1 LQEFEIII
9 VGAGPAGL
17 SAGIYVA
24 RQNVSCLIISKDL
37 GGQMNL
43 IPRLENYPGAIMTS
57 GQILAKTLETQYLSF
72 KGEIVYDTIE
82 KIDEFEGGFK
92 IKTTRSEYRSK
103 SVVLA
108 PGKVPN
114 MLGIENESEYFNK
127 GIHYCTKCD
136 APFYQG
142 RTTASVGVG
151 SYLLE
156 SGLLLSR
163 MASKMYLILKGSR
176 LAGDKDLVAAVVN
189 NKNIEIV
196 TQSSVKAISGNSV
209 LQQITIVDSSG
220 AEKIL
225 DVDALFIEMGS
236 KINLDYVK
244 HLVKINTKGEIEIE
258 SGGMTSHPAIFAA
271 GDATTIPYKQI
282 IVACGDGSNA
292 GLSAFNYLE
301 DKPKSPKGTNWDKA
315 IAYWSKLN
323 SDSGA
328 KFDKEVE
335 IRGDDIS
342 PMVTWG
348 TSPQD
353 VITVTGIVPDP
364 ADEKDED
371 RKASMN
377 RSLNYMG
384 LKPNTKII
392 DIKIDRIF
400 IGSCTNG
407 RIGDLEMQPK

>member
-1 LQEFEIII
+1 MQEFEIVI

-72 KGEIVYDTIE
+72 NGEIVYDTVE

-92 IKTTRSEYRSK
+92 IKTTRSEYAAK

-114 MLGIENESEYFNK
+114 MLGLENESEYFNK

-151 SYLLE
+151 NYLLE

-163 MASKMYLILKGSR
+163 MASKMYLILRGAK
-176 LAGDKDLVAAVVN
+176 LAGDKDLVAAIEN

-220 AEKIL
+220 AEKVL

-301 DKPKSPKGTNWDKA
+301 KLKGKPG
-315 IAYWSKLN
+315 
-323 SDSGA
+323 
-328 KFDKEVE
+328 V
-335 IRGDDIS
+335 R
-342 PMVTWG
+342 
-348 TSPQD
+348 
-353 VITVTGIVPDP
+353 
-364 ADEKDED
+364 ADWK
-371 RKASMN
+371 KQ
-377 RSLNYMG
+377 
-384 LKPNTKII
+384 
-392 DIKIDRIF
+392 
-400 IGSCTNG
+400 IGG
-407 RIGDLEMQPK
+407 QVFHY

>member
-1 LQEFEIII
+1 LQEFEIVI

-72 KGEIVYDTIE
+72 KGEIVYDTVE

-92 IKTTRSEYRSK
+92 IKTTRTEYRAK

-114 MLGIENESEYFNK
+114 MLGLENESDYFNK

-151 SYLLE
+151 NYLLE

-163 MASKMYLILKGSR
+163 MASKMYLILKGAR
-176 LAGDKDLVAAVVN
+176 LAGDKDLVAAIEN

-220 AEKIL
+220 AEKVL

-301 DKPKSPKGTNWDKA
+301 KLKGKPG
-315 IAYWSKLN
+315 
-323 SDSGA
+323 
-328 KFDKEVE
+328 V
-335 IRGDDIS
+335 R
-342 PMVTWG
+342 
-348 TSPQD
+348 
-353 VITVTGIVPDP
+353 
-364 ADEKDED
+364 ADWK
-371 RKASMN
+371 KQ
-377 RSLNYMG
+377 
-384 LKPNTKII
+384 
-392 DIKIDRIF
+392 
-400 IGSCTNG
+400 IGG
-407 RIGDLEMQPK
+407 QVFHY

>member
-1 LQEFEIII
+1 LQEFEIVI

-17 SAGIYVA
+17 SAGMYVA
-24 RQNVSCLIISKDL
+24 RQNVSCLVISKDL

-43 IPRLENYPGAIMTS
+43 IPKLENYPGTIMSS
-57 GQILAKTLETQYLSF
+57 GPILAKTLETQYLSF
-72 KGEIVYDTIE
+72 KGEIVYDTVE
-82 KIDEFEGGFK
+82 KIDESEGSFK
-92 IKTTRSEYRSK
+92 IKTTRSEYK
-103 SVVLA
+103 AKAIVLA

-114 MLGIENESEYFNK
+114 MLGVENESEYFNK
-127 GIHYCTKCD
+127 GVHYCTKCD

-151 SYLLE
+151 NYLLE

-163 MASKMYLILKGSR
+163 MASKMYLILKGSK
-176 LAGDKDLVAAVVN
+176 LAGDKDLVATIEN

-220 AEKIL
+220 AEKVL

-258 SGGMTSHPAIFAA
+258 SGGRTSHPAIFAA

-301 DKPKSPKGTNWDKA
+301 KLKGKPG
-315 IAYWSKLN
+315 
-323 SDSGA
+323 
-328 KFDKEVE
+328 V
-335 IRGDDIS
+335 R
-342 PMVTWG
+342 
-348 TSPQD
+348 
-353 VITVTGIVPDP
+353 
-364 ADEKDED
+364 ADWK
-371 RKASMN
+371 KQ
-377 RSLNYMG
+377 
-384 LKPNTKII
+384 
-392 DIKIDRIF
+392 
-400 IGSCTNG
+400 IGG
-407 RIGDLEMQPK
+407 QVFHY

>member
-1 LQEFEIII
+1 LQEFEIVI

-82 KIDEFEGGFK
+82 KIDESEGGFK
-92 IKTTRSEYRSK
+92 IKTTRSEYAAK

-114 MLGIENESEYFNK
+114 MLGLENESDYFNK

-142 RTTASVGVG
+142 RITASVGVG
-151 SYLLE
+151 NYLLE
-156 SGLLLSR
+156 SGMLLSR
-163 MASKMYLILKGSR
+163 MASKMYLILKGAR
-176 LAGDKDLVAAVVN
+176 LAGDKDLVAAIEN

-220 AEKIL
+220 AEKVL

-301 DKPKSPKGTNWDKA
+301 KLKGKPG
-315 IAYWSKLN
+315 
-323 SDSGA
+323 
-328 KFDKEVE
+328 V
-335 IRGDDIS
+335 R
-342 PMVTWG
+342 
-348 TSPQD
+348 
-353 VITVTGIVPDP
+353 
-364 ADEKDED
+364 ADWK
-371 RKASMN
+371 KQ
-377 RSLNYMG
+377 
-384 LKPNTKII
+384 
-392 DIKIDRIF
+392 
-400 IGSCTNG
+400 IGG
-407 RIGDLEMQPK
+407 QVFHY

>member
-1 LQEFEIII
+1 LQEFEILI

-17 SAGIYVA
+17 SAGMYVA

-43 IPRLENYPGAIMTS
+43 IPKLENYPGTIMSS

-72 KGEIVYDTIE
+72 KGEIVYDTVE
-82 KIDEFEGGFK
+82 KIDESEDGFK
-92 IKTTRSEYRSK
+92 IKTTRSEYK
-103 SVVLA
+103 AKAIVLA

-114 MLGIENESEYFNK
+114 MLGVENESEYFNK

-142 RTTASVGVG
+142 RTTASIGVG
-151 SYLLE
+151 SYLVE

-163 MASKMYLILKGSR
+163 MASKIYLILKGSK
-176 LAGDKDLVAAVVN
+176 LAGDKDLVATLEN
-189 NKNIEIV
+189 NKNIEII
-196 TQSSVKAISGNSV
+196 TRSSVKSISGNST
-209 LQQITIVDSSG
+209 LQQIIIVDSSG
-220 AEKIL
+220 AEKVL

-301 DKPKSPKGTNWDKA
+301 KLKGKPG
-315 IAYWSKLN
+315 
-323 SDSGA
+323 
-328 KFDKEVE
+328 
-335 IRGDDIS
+335 IR
-342 PMVTWG
+342 
-348 TSPQD
+348 
-353 VITVTGIVPDP
+353 
-364 ADEKDED
+364 ADWK
-371 RKASMN
+371 KQ
-377 RSLNYMG
+377 
-384 LKPNTKII
+384 
-392 DIKIDRIF
+392 
-400 IGSCTNG
+400 IGG
-407 RIGDLEMQPK
+407 QVFHY

>member
-1 LQEFEIII
+1 MQEFEIVI

-82 KIDEFEGGFK
+82 KIDESEGGFK
-92 IKTTRSEYRSK
+92 IKTTRSEYAAK

-114 MLGIENESEYFNK
+114 MLGLENESEYFNK

-151 SYLLE
+151 NYLLE

-163 MASKMYLILKGSR
+163 MASKMYLILRGAK
-176 LAGDKDLVAAVVN
+176 LAGDKDLVAAIEN

-220 AEKIL
+220 AEKVL

-301 DKPKSPKGTNWDKA
+301 KLKGKPG
-315 IAYWSKLN
+315 
-323 SDSGA
+323 
-328 KFDKEVE
+328 V
-335 IRGDDIS
+335 R
-342 PMVTWG
+342 
-348 TSPQD
+348 
-353 VITVTGIVPDP
+353 
-364 ADEKDED
+364 ADWK
-371 RKASMN
+371 KQ
-377 RSLNYMG
+377 
-384 LKPNTKII
+384 
-392 DIKIDRIF
+392 
-400 IGSCTNG
+400 IGG
-407 RIGDLEMQPK
+407 QVFHY

>member
-1 LQEFEIII
+1 MQEFEIVI

-114 MLGIENESEYFNK
+114 MLGLENESDYFNK

-142 RTTASVGVG
+142 RITASVGVG
-151 SYLLE
+151 NYLLE
-156 SGLLLSR
+156 SGMLLSR
-163 MASKMYLILKGSR
+163 MASKMYLILKGGK
-176 LAGDKDLVAAVVN
+176 LAGDKDLVAAIEN

-220 AEKIL
+220 AEKVL

-301 DKPKSPKGTNWDKA
+301 KLKGKPG
-315 IAYWSKLN
+315 
-323 SDSGA
+323 
-328 KFDKEVE
+328 V
-335 IRGDDIS
+335 R
-342 PMVTWG
+342 
-348 TSPQD
+348 
-353 VITVTGIVPDP
+353 
-364 ADEKDED
+364 ADWK
-371 RKASMN
+371 KQ
-377 RSLNYMG
+377 
-384 LKPNTKII
+384 
-392 DIKIDRIF
+392 
-400 IGSCTNG
+400 IGG
-407 RIGDLEMQPK
+407 QVFHY

>member
-1 LQEFEIII
+1 LQEFEIVI

-17 SAGIYVA
+17 SAGMYVA

-43 IPRLENYPGAIMTS
+43 IPKLENYPGTIMSS

-72 KGEIVYDTIE
+72 KGEIVYDTVE
-82 KIDEFEGGFK
+82 KIDESEGGFK
-92 IKTTRSEYRSK
+92 IKTTRSEYK
-103 SVVLA
+103 AKAIVLA

-114 MLGIENESEYFNK
+114 MLGVENESEYFNK

-151 SYLLE
+151 SYLVE

-163 MASKMYLILKGSR
+163 MASKMYLILKGSK
-176 LAGDKDLVAAVVN
+176 LAGDKDLVATLEN
-189 NKNIEIV
+189 NKNIEII
-196 TQSSVKAISGNSV
+196 TQSSVKSISGDSA
-209 LQQITIVDSSG
+209 LQQITLVDSTG
-220 AEKIL
+220 AEKVL
-225 DVDALFIEMGS
+225 DVDALFIELGS

-301 DKPKSPKGTNWDKA
+301 KLKGKPG
-315 IAYWSKLN
+315 
-323 SDSGA
+323 
-328 KFDKEVE
+328 
-335 IRGDDIS
+335 IR
-342 PMVTWG
+342 
-348 TSPQD
+348 
-353 VITVTGIVPDP
+353 
-364 ADEKDED
+364 ADWK
-371 RKASMN
+371 KQ
-377 RSLNYMG
+377 
-384 LKPNTKII
+384 
-392 DIKIDRIF
+392 
-400 IGSCTNG
+400 IGG
-407 RIGDLEMQPK
+407 QVFHY

>member
-1 LQEFEIII
+1 LQEFEIVI

-17 SAGIYVA
+17 SAGMYVA
-24 RQNVSCLIISKDL
+24 RQNVSCLVISKDL

-43 IPRLENYPGAIMTS
+43 IPKLENYPGTIMSS

-72 KGEIVYDTIE
+72 KGEIVYDTVE
-82 KIDEFEGGFK
+82 KIDESEGGFK
-92 IKTTRSEYRSK
+92 IKTTRSEYK
-103 SVVLA
+103 AKAIVLA

-114 MLGIENESEYFNK
+114 MLGVENESEYFNK

-151 SYLLE
+151 SYLVE
-156 SGLLLSR
+156 SGMLLSR
-163 MASKMYLILKGSR
+163 MASKMYLILKGSK
-176 LAGDKDLVAAVVN
+176 LAGDKDLITTLEN
-189 NKNIEIV
+189 NKNIEII
-196 TQSSVKAISGNSV
+196 TQSSVKSISGNST

-220 AEKIL
+220 AEKVL
-225 DVDALFIEMGS
+225 DVDALFIELGS

-301 DKPKSPKGTNWDKA
+301 KLKGKPG
-315 IAYWSKLN
+315 
-323 SDSGA
+323 
-328 KFDKEVE
+328 
-335 IRGDDIS
+335 IR
-342 PMVTWG
+342 
-348 TSPQD
+348 
-353 VITVTGIVPDP
+353 
-364 ADEKDED
+364 ADWK
-371 RKASMN
+371 KQ
-377 RSLNYMG
+377 
-384 LKPNTKII
+384 
-392 DIKIDRIF
+392 
-400 IGSCTNG
+400 IGG
-407 RIGDLEMQPK
+407 QVFHY

>member
-1 LQEFEIII
+1 MQEFEIVI

-82 KIDEFEGGFK
+82 KIDESEGGFK
-92 IKTTRSEYRSK
+92 IKTTRSEYAAK

-114 MLGIENESEYFNK
+114 MLGLENESEYFNK

-142 RTTASVGVG
+142 RITASVGVG
-151 SYLLE
+151 NYLLE
-156 SGLLLSR
+156 SGMLLSR
-163 MASKMYLILKGSR
+163 MASKMYLILKGAK
-176 LAGDKDLVAAVVN
+176 LAGDKDLVAAIEN

-220 AEKIL
+220 AEKVL

-301 DKPKSPKGTNWDKA
+301 KLKGKPG
-315 IAYWSKLN
+315 
-323 SDSGA
+323 
-328 KFDKEVE
+328 V
-335 IRGDDIS
+335 R
-342 PMVTWG
+342 
-348 TSPQD
+348 
-353 VITVTGIVPDP
+353 
-364 ADEKDED
+364 ADWK
-371 RKASMN
+371 KQ
-377 RSLNYMG
+377 
-384 LKPNTKII
+384 
-392 DIKIDRIF
+392 
-400 IGSCTNG
+400 IGG
-407 RIGDLEMQPK
+407 QVFHY

>member
-1 LQEFEIII
+1 LQEYEIVI

-72 KGEIVYDTIE
+72 KGEIIYDTIE
-82 KIDEFEGGFK
+82 KIDESEGGFK

-114 MLGIENESEYFNK
+114 MLGLENESDYFNK

-151 SYLLE
+151 NYLLE

-163 MASKMYLILKGSR
+163 MASKMYLILRGTK
-176 LAGDKDLVAAVVN
+176 LAGDKDLVAAIEN

-220 AEKIL
+220 AEKVL

-301 DKPKSPKGTNWDKA
+301 KLKGKPG
-315 IAYWSKLN
+315 
-323 SDSGA
+323 
-328 KFDKEVE
+328 V
-335 IRGDDIS
+335 R
-342 PMVTWG
+342 
-348 TSPQD
+348 
-353 VITVTGIVPDP
+353 
-364 ADEKDED
+364 ADWK
-371 RKASMN
+371 KQ
-377 RSLNYMG
+377 
-384 LKPNTKII
+384 
-392 DIKIDRIF
+392 
-400 IGSCTNG
+400 IGG
-407 RIGDLEMQPK
+407 QVFHY

>member
-1 LQEFEIII
+1 MQEFEIVI

-82 KIDEFEGGFK
+82 KIDESEGGFK
-92 IKTTRSEYRSK
+92 IKTTRSEYAAK

-114 MLGIENESEYFNK
+114 MLGLENESEYFNK

-142 RTTASVGVG
+142 RITASVGVG
-151 SYLLE
+151 NYLLE

-163 MASKMYLILKGSR
+163 MASKMYLILRGGK
-176 LAGDKDLVAAVVN
+176 LAGDKDLVAAIEN

-220 AEKIL
+220 AEKVL

-301 DKPKSPKGTNWDKA
+301 KLKGKPG
-315 IAYWSKLN
+315 
-323 SDSGA
+323 
-328 KFDKEVE
+328 V
-335 IRGDDIS
+335 R
-342 PMVTWG
+342 
-348 TSPQD
+348 
-353 VITVTGIVPDP
+353 
-364 ADEKDED
+364 ADWK
-371 RKASMN
+371 KQ
-377 RSLNYMG
+377 
-384 LKPNTKII
+384 
-392 DIKIDRIF
+392 
-400 IGSCTNG
+400 IGG
-407 RIGDLEMQPK
+407 QVFHY

>member
-1 LQEFEIII
+1 LKEFEIVI

-17 SAGIYVA
+17 TAGIYVA

-72 KGEIVYDTIE
+72 KGEIVYDTVE

-92 IKTTRSEYRSK
+92 IKTTRSEYAAK

-114 MLGIENESEYFNK
+114 MLGLENESEYFNK

-151 SYLLE
+151 NYLLE

-163 MASKMYLILKGSR
+163 MASKMYLILKGAK
-176 LAGDKDLVAAVVN
+176 LAGDKDLVAAIEN

-220 AEKIL
+220 AEKVL

-301 DKPKSPKGTNWDKA
+301 KLKGKPG
-315 IAYWSKLN
+315 
-323 SDSGA
+323 
-328 KFDKEVE
+328 V
-335 IRGDDIS
+335 R
-342 PMVTWG
+342 
-348 TSPQD
+348 
-353 VITVTGIVPDP
+353 
-364 ADEKDED
+364 ADWK
-371 RKASMN
+371 KQ
-377 RSLNYMG
+377 
-384 LKPNTKII
+384 
-392 DIKIDRIF
+392 
-400 IGSCTNG
+400 IGG
-407 RIGDLEMQPK
+407 QVFHY

>member
-1 LQEFEIII
+1 LQEFEIVI

-72 KGEIVYDTIE
+72 KGEIIYDTIE

-92 IKTTRSEYRSK
+92 IKTTRSEYAAK

-114 MLGIENESEYFNK
+114 MLGLENESEYFNK

-142 RTTASVGVG
+142 RITASVGVG
-151 SYLLE
+151 NYLLE

-163 MASKMYLILKGSR
+163 MASKMYLILKGGR
-176 LAGDKDLVAAVVN
+176 LAGDKDLVAAIEN

-220 AEKIL
+220 AEKVL

-301 DKPKSPKGTNWDKA
+301 KLKGKPG
-315 IAYWSKLN
+315 
-323 SDSGA
+323 
-328 KFDKEVE
+328 V
-335 IRGDDIS
+335 R
-342 PMVTWG
+342 
-348 TSPQD
+348 
-353 VITVTGIVPDP
+353 
-364 ADEKDED
+364 ADWK
-371 RKASMN
+371 KQ
-377 RSLNYMG
+377 
-384 LKPNTKII
+384 
-392 DIKIDRIF
+392 
-400 IGSCTNG
+400 IGG
-407 RIGDLEMQPK
+407 QVFHY

>member
-1 LQEFEIII
+1 MQEFEIVI

-17 SAGIYVA
+17 SAGMYVA
-24 RQNVSCLIISKDL
+24 RQNVSCLVISKDL

-43 IPRLENYPGAIMTS
+43 IPKLENYPGTIMSS

-72 KGEIVYDTIE
+72 KGEIVYDTVE
-82 KIDEFEGGFK
+82 KIDESEDGFK
-92 IKTTRSEYRSK
+92 IKTTRSEYK
-103 SVVLA
+103 AKAIVLA

-114 MLGIENESEYFNK
+114 MLGVENESEYFNK

-151 SYLLE
+151 SYLVE

-163 MASKMYLILKGSR
+163 MASKMYLILKGSK
-176 LAGDKDLVAAVVN
+176 LAGDKDLVATLEN
-189 NKNIEIV
+189 NKNIEII
-196 TQSSVKAISGNSV
+196 TQSSVKSISGNSA

-220 AEKIL
+220 AEKVL
-225 DVDALFIEMGS
+225 DVDALFIELGS

-301 DKPKSPKGTNWDKA
+301 KLKGKPG
-315 IAYWSKLN
+315 
-323 SDSGA
+323 
-328 KFDKEVE
+328 
-335 IRGDDIS
+335 IR
-342 PMVTWG
+342 
-348 TSPQD
+348 
-353 VITVTGIVPDP
+353 
-364 ADEKDED
+364 ADWK
-371 RKASMN
+371 KQ
-377 RSLNYMG
+377 
-384 LKPNTKII
+384 
-392 DIKIDRIF
+392 
-400 IGSCTNG
+400 IGG
-407 RIGDLEMQPK
+407 QVFHY

>member
-1 LQEFEIII
+1 LQEFEIVI

-82 KIDEFEGGFK
+82 KIDESEGGFK
-92 IKTTRSEYRSK
+92 IKTTRSEYRTK

-114 MLGIENESEYFNK
+114 MLGLENESEYFNK

-151 SYLLE
+151 NYLLE

-163 MASKMYLILKGSR
+163 MASKMYLILKGAR
-176 LAGDKDLVAAVVN
+176 LAGDKDLVAAIEN

-220 AEKIL
+220 AEKVL

-301 DKPKSPKGTNWDKA
+301 KLKGKPG
-315 IAYWSKLN
+315 
-323 SDSGA
+323 
-328 KFDKEVE
+328 V
-335 IRGDDIS
+335 R
-342 PMVTWG
+342 
-348 TSPQD
+348 
-353 VITVTGIVPDP
+353 
-364 ADEKDED
+364 ADWK
-371 RKASMN
+371 KQ
-377 RSLNYMG
+377 
-384 LKPNTKII
+384 
-392 DIKIDRIF
+392 
-400 IGSCTNG
+400 IGG
-407 RIGDLEMQPK
+407 QVFHY

>member
-1 LQEFEIII
+1 MQEFEIVI

-17 SAGIYVA
+17 SAGMYVA

-43 IPRLENYPGAIMTS
+43 IPKLENYPGTIMSS

-72 KGEIVYDTIE
+72 KGEIVYDTVE
-82 KIDEFEGGFK
+82 KIDESDGGFK
-92 IKTTRSEYRSK
+92 IKTTRSEYK
-103 SVVLA
+103 AKAIVLA

-114 MLGIENESEYFNK
+114 MLGVENESEYFNK

-142 RTTASVGVG
+142 RTTASIGVG
-151 SYLLE
+151 SYLVE

-163 MASKMYLILKGSR
+163 MASKMYLILKGSK
-176 LAGDKDLVAAVVN
+176 LAGDKDLVATLEN
-189 NKNIEIV
+189 NKNIEII
-196 TQSSVKAISGNSV
+196 TQSSVKSISGNST

-220 AEKIL
+220 SEKVL
-225 DVDALFIEMGS
+225 DVDALFIELGS

-292 GLSAFNYLE
+292 GLSAFNYVEKLKG
-301 DKPKSPKGTNWDKA
+301 KPG
-315 IAYWSKLN
+315 
-323 SDSGA
+323 
-328 KFDKEVE
+328 
-335 IRGDDIS
+335 IR
-342 PMVTWG
+342 
-348 TSPQD
+348 
-353 VITVTGIVPDP
+353 
-364 ADEKDED
+364 ADWK
-371 RKASMN
+371 KQ
-377 RSLNYMG
+377 
-384 LKPNTKII
+384 
-392 DIKIDRIF
+392 
-400 IGSCTNG
+400 IGG
-407 RIGDLEMQPK
+407 QVFHY

>member
-1 LQEFEIII
+1 
-9 VGAGPAGL
+9 
-17 SAGIYVA
+17 
-24 RQNVSCLIISKDL
+24 
-37 GGQMNL
+37 MNL

-72 KGEIVYDTIE
+72 KGEIVYDTVE

-92 IKTTRSEYRSK
+92 IKTTRTEYRAK

-114 MLGIENESEYFNK
+114 MLGLENESDYFNK

-151 SYLLE
+151 NYLLE

-163 MASKMYLILKGSR
+163 MASKMYLILKGAR
-176 LAGDKDLVAAVVN
+176 LAGDKDLVAAIEN

-196 TQSSVKAISGNSV
+196 PQSSVKAISGNSV

-220 AEKIL
+220 AEKVL

-301 DKPKSPKGTNWDKA
+301 KLKGKPG
-315 IAYWSKLN
+315 
-323 SDSGA
+323 
-328 KFDKEVE
+328 V
-335 IRGDDIS
+335 R
-342 PMVTWG
+342 
-348 TSPQD
+348 
-353 VITVTGIVPDP
+353 
-364 ADEKDED
+364 ADWK
-371 RKASMN
+371 KQ
-377 RSLNYMG
+377 
-384 LKPNTKII
+384 
-392 DIKIDRIF
+392 
-400 IGSCTNG
+400 IGG
-407 RIGDLEMQPK
+407 QVFHY

>member
-1 LQEFEIII
+1 MQEFEIVI

-72 KGEIVYDTIE
+72 KGEIIYDTIE

-92 IKTTRSEYRSK
+92 IKTTRSEYAAK

-114 MLGIENESEYFNK
+114 MLGLENESEYFNK

-142 RTTASVGVG
+142 RITASVGVG
-151 SYLLE
+151 NYLLE

-163 MASKMYLILKGSR
+163 MASKMYLILRGAK
-176 LAGDKDLVAAVVN
+176 LAGDKDLVAAIEN

-220 AEKIL
+220 AEKVL

-301 DKPKSPKGTNWDKA
+301 KLKGKPG
-315 IAYWSKLN
+315 
-323 SDSGA
+323 
-328 KFDKEVE
+328 V
-335 IRGDDIS
+335 R
-342 PMVTWG
+342 
-348 TSPQD
+348 
-353 VITVTGIVPDP
+353 
-364 ADEKDED
+364 ADWK
-371 RKASMN
+371 KQ
-377 RSLNYMG
+377 
-384 LKPNTKII
+384 
-392 DIKIDRIF
+392 
-400 IGSCTNG
+400 IGG
-407 RIGDLEMQPK
+407 QVFHY

>member
-24 RQNVSCLIISKDL
+24 RQNVSCLVISKDL

-43 IPRLENYPGAIMTS
+43 IPRLENYPGAIMSS
-57 GQILAKTLETQYLSF
+57 GPILAKTLETQYLSF
-72 KGEIVYDTIE
+72 KGEIVYDSVE
-82 KIDEFEGGFK
+82 KIDESEGGFK
-92 IKTTRSEYRSK
+92 IKTTRSEYK
-103 SVVLA
+103 AKAIVLA

-114 MLGIENESEYFNK
+114 MLGLENESQYFNK

-142 RTTASVGVG
+142 RITASIGVG

-176 LAGDKDLVAAVVN
+176 LAGDKDLVATLEN

-196 TQSSVKAISGNSV
+196 AQSSVKAISGNSV
-209 LQQITIVDSSG
+209 LQQITLVDSSG

-301 DKPKSPKGTNWDKA
+301 KLKGKPG
-315 IAYWSKLN
+315 
-323 SDSGA
+323 
-328 KFDKEVE
+328 V
-335 IRGDDIS
+335 R
-342 PMVTWG
+342 
-348 TSPQD
+348 
-353 VITVTGIVPDP
+353 
-364 ADEKDED
+364 ADWK
-371 RKASMN
+371 KQ
-377 RSLNYMG
+377 
-384 LKPNTKII
+384 
-392 DIKIDRIF
+392 
-400 IGSCTNG
+400 IGG
-407 RIGDLEMQPK
+407 QVFHY